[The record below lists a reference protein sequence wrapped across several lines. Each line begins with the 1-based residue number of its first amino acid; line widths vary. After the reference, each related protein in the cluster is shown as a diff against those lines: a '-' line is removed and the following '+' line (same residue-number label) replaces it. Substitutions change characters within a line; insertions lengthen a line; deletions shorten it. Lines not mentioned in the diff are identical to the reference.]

1 MDDDAWWKV
10 YLETVYLKEDE
21 LLNYARKYNVMQNSK
36 VQERLWEL
44 QDNEGSVAFKF
55 FFGVIDNKIMFFN
68 RNRLVL
74 LLLSICLIS
83 MM

>member
-44 QDNEGSVAFKF
+44 QDSEGIVASHF
-55 FFGVIDNKIMFFN
+55 FFGV
-68 RNRLVL
+68 RQ
-74 LLLSICLIS
+74 
-83 MM
+83 

>member
-21 LLNYARKYNVMQNSK
+21 LLNYARKYNMMQNSK

-55 FFGVIDNKIMFFN
+55 F
-68 RNRLVL
+68 LEL
-74 LLLSICLIS
+74 
-83 MM
+83 

>member
-10 YLETVYLKEDE
+10 YLETVYLTEDE
-21 LLNYARKYNVMQNSK
+21 LLKYARKYNMMQNSK

-55 FFGVIDNKIMFFN
+55 F
-68 RNRLVL
+68 LEL
-74 LLLSICLIS
+74 
-83 MM
+83 